1 MLGFVEGLKLATVN
15 TSELRKN
22 KREMASICFRPPP
35 LPPSKKSNQNNRQ
48 RAKQDHGL
56 LSSTYLS
63 FRDDDEILSVEAIEL
78 TGLSKCKGEKKCQKL
93 SHSYSLSRRKSAGS
107 TMVRSHSD
115 SNINIDKKGV
125 SPGDVALNRYMKVL
139 SGSWKNLLNLGGMS
153 RPPKPAATAK
163 KVLPPAVPHEFRHSG
178 SSFGSA
184 GYASSEEAAYLG
196 PAADAQGGP
205 RDDHSDYG
213 STVSGSTGKSPGPI
227 FPAPTFTFPGQPG
240 PGTVLTHKA
249 AVYYHHQLSL
259 QEDQGIDM
267 TQSPGRDSPG
277 SSSGSAG
284 SGSRHSTA
292 SLDSGRASYHP
303 LSTAGRSTI
312 CSSNS
317 PRCSLSSCSIGSD
330 QGRIERMIHQG
341 VPDQEIIHSWL
352 VDLQFEEYFPLFIS
366 AGYDLPTIG
375 RMTPEDLTAIGIKKP
390 NHRKRLK
397 AEIAQLNL
405 PDNLPEF
412 IPGSLE
418 EWLNLLRLDEYLPAF
433 LEQNYQTV
441 DDVTQ
446 LTWEDLEEFGIVKL
460 GHQKKIMLA
469 IKRIKDIKAG
479 KRIHTDA
486 NRIYATQD
494 VLVHAPVDLPAPPT
508 GGPPVHTTFRSFHQP
523 WEIDQTMRQ
532 MAGAQQ
538 YAPTHHAY
546 YCTDIVPIKIRTGRG
561 KSLESLED
569 PAERTHHT
577 FGADHAHVH
586 APTFYYQ
593 QPVGWRIRSY
603 DDGDI
608 TPTNETGAGYEGG
621 GTLPRPRGVIRPRP
635 IAKIAAKAREVAR
648 DAFTLEKPEYYGSPV
663 TGRKAPPHPP
673 KRRDSEGGEST
684 TTTVEIHHVQAC
696 ARKEKNAVNFPASSP
711 LPLPAYPSSDSLSIS
726 LDGQGDLP
734 LPPPPAP
741 GTPPGAAQSKLNSS
755 QSWGAEEQELIQTLA
770 LQHRNGSD
778 ASFKSSSSTESDS
791 LPFANEN
798 AGTIRTRAGA
808 KQVEFS
814 SPKPRSSTSSS
825 SSIAGLPPH
834 PSPTPGRQQQQQQQQ
849 AGRNQRT
856 EPVDVLNDIGNML
869 ANLTDELDAMLEE
882 EKRQQ

>member
-1 MLGFVEGLKLATVN
+1 MT
-15 TSELRKN
+15 
-22 KREMASICFRPPP
+22 
-35 LPPSKKSNQNNRQ
+35 
-48 RAKQDHGL
+48 
-56 LSSTYLS
+56 
-63 FRDDDEILSVEAIEL
+63 
-78 TGLSKCKGEKKCQKL
+78 
-93 SHSYSLSRRKSAGS
+93 
-107 TMVRSHSD
+107 RSHSD
-115 SNINIDKKGV
+115 GNLNKKGT
-125 SPGDVALNRYMKVL
+125 STLSLNRYMKVL
-139 SGSWKNLLNLGGMS
+139 SGSWRNLLNLGGMS

-163 KVLPPAVPHEFRHSG
+163 KVAPPAVPHEFRHSG

-184 GYASSEEAAYLG
+184 GYASSE
-196 PAADAQGGP
+196 DAGFLAPTDPPGVP

-227 FPAPTFTFPGQPG
+227 FPAPSFTFPGQPP

-312 CSSNS
+312 GSSNS

-330 QGRIERMIHQG
+330 GGRIERMIHQG
-341 VPDQEIIHSWL
+341 VPDQDIIHSWL

-441 DDVTQ
+441 DDVGQ

-479 KRIHTDA
+479 KRINTDG
-486 NRIYATQD
+486 NRIYSTQD
-494 VLVHAPVDLPAPPT
+494 VLVHAPMDLPSPGVPA
-508 GGPPVHTTFRSFHQP
+508 VHSTFRSFHQP
-523 WEIDQTMRQ
+523 WEIDQTRQ
-532 MAGAQQ
+532 LAAGTTHYVQQ
-538 YAPTHHAY
+538 TM
-546 YCTDIVPIKIRTGRG
+546 YCTDIIPIKIRTGRG

-569 PAERTHHT
+569 PSERTHHT
-577 FGADHAHVH
+577 FSAENTQ
-586 APTFYYQ
+586 TFYYQ
-593 QPVGWRIRSY
+593 QPIGWRTRSY
-603 DDGDI
+603 EDGDI
-608 TPTNETGAGYEGG
+608 TPTNETSLLYEGG

-635 IAKIAAKAREVAR
+635 IAKIAAKARETFP
-648 DAFTLEKPEYYGSPV
+648 DFEKPQFNPEKYVNPQYKTLPRELIDSNKYHMQYNSPLM
-663 TGRKAPPHPP
+663 GKKIPPNPP
-673 KRRDSEGGEST
+673 KRQDSDSNEQ
-684 TTTVEIHHVQAC
+684 TTTVEIHHVQT
-696 ARKEKNAVNFPASSP
+696 SSP

-726 LDGQGDLP
+726 LDSQGDLP

-741 GTPPGAAQSKLNSS
+741 GTPPGKLNSS
-755 QSWGAEEQELIQTLA
+755 QSWGAEEQELIKTLA

-798 AGTIRTRAGA
+798 AGTIRTRAAAGA
-808 KQVEFS
+808 GRQAEFS
-814 SPKPRSSTSSS
+814 SPKPPR
-825 SSIAGLPPH
+825 AGLPPH
-834 PSPTPGRQQQQQQQQ
+834 PSPTPATRQQPS
-849 AGRNQRT
+849 ARNQRT
-856 EPVDVLNDIGNML
+856 EPADVLNDIGNML

>member
-1 MLGFVEGLKLATVN
+1 MVTLPDWRVLRPLNSESFVQLVLLGVAGSARVF
-15 TSELRKN
+15 SESSR
-22 KREMASICFRPPP
+22 CF
-35 LPPSKKSNQNNRQ
+35 
-48 RAKQDHGL
+48 
-56 LSSTYLS
+56 LS
-63 FRDDDEILSVEAIEL
+63 FEDSVLCARWCFWL
-78 TGLSKCKGEKKCQKL
+78 NTVSVRPRFRF
-93 SHSYSLSRRKSAGS
+93 RRAEEMPSAFKNTTLKSQQ
-107 TMVRSHSD
+107 V
-115 SNINIDKKGV
+115 
-125 SPGDVALNRYMKVL
+125 
-139 SGSWKNLLNLGGMS
+139 GGMS

-163 KVLPPAVPHEFRHSG
+163 KVAPPAVPHEFRHSG

-184 GYASSEEAAYLG
+184 GYASSE
-196 PAADAQGGP
+196 DAGFLAPNDPPGVP

-213 STVSGSTGKSPGPI
+213 STVSSSTGKSPGPI
-227 FPAPTFTFPGQPG
+227 FPAPSFTFPGQPP
-240 PGTVLTHKA
+240 PGGVLTHKA

-312 CSSNS
+312 GSSNS
-317 PRCSLSSCSIGSD
+317 PRCSLSSCSIGSE

-341 VPDQEIIHSWL
+341 VPDQEIIHAWL
-352 VDLQFEEYFPLFIS
+352 VDLQYDEYFPLFVS

-418 EWLNLLRLDEYLPAF
+418 EWLQLLRLEEYLPAF
-433 LEQNYQTV
+433 LDQGYQTV

-469 IKRIKDIKAG
+469 IKRVKDIKAG
-479 KRIHTDA
+479 KRINTDT

-494 VLVHAPVDLPAPPT
+494 VMVHAPL
-508 GGPPVHTTFRSFHQP
+508 GPPSPGVPAVHSTFRSFHQP
-523 WEIDQTMRQ
+523 WEIDQSRQ
-532 MAGAQQ
+532 LAAG
-538 YAPTHHAY
+538 THY
-546 YCTDIVPIKIRTGRG
+546 VQPIYCTDIVPIKIRTGRG

-569 PAERTHHT
+569 PNERTHHT
-577 FGADHAHVH
+577 FSAENTQ
-586 APTFYYQ
+586 TFYYQ
-593 QPVGWRIRSY
+593 QPIGWRTRSY

-608 TPTNETGAGYEGG
+608 TPTNETGLLYEGG

-635 IAKIAAKAREVAR
+635 IAKIAAKARESFP
-648 DAFTLEKPEYYGSPV
+648 DFEKPQFNPEKYSNPQYKTLPRELIDTGKYHIQYSPMM
-663 TGRKAPPHPP
+663 GKKIPPNPP
-673 KRRDSEGGEST
+673 KRQDSEANET
-684 TTTVEIHHVQAC
+684 TTTVEIHHVQT
-696 ARKEKNAVNFPASSP
+696 SSP

-726 LDGQGDLP
+726 LDNQGDLP

-741 GTPPGAAQSKLNSS
+741 GTPPGNVQSKMNSS
-755 QSWGAEEQELIQTLA
+755 QSWGAEEQELIKTLA

-798 AGTIRTRAGA
+798 AGTIRTRAGGNSRPA
-808 KQVEFS
+808 DY
-814 SPKPRSSTSSS
+814 SPAKPR
-825 SSIAGLPPH
+825 AGLPPH
-834 PSPTPGRQQQQQQQQ
+834 PSPTPNRQPS
-849 AGRNQRT
+849 ARNQRS
-856 EPVDVLNDIGNML
+856 EPADVLNDIGNML

>member
-1 MLGFVEGLKLATVN
+1 MIEMSICTLNPGIRDF
-15 TSELRKN
+15 RKPHHG
-22 KREMASICFRPPP
+22 MTTICFRPPP
-35 LPPSKKSNQNNRQ
+35 LPPTKKSSHPPSNTNNRQ
-48 RAKQDHGL
+48 MRIKQNHGL

-63 FRDDDEILSVEAIEL
+63 FRDSSDDDSLNVREIEKFKTDNLP
-78 TGLSKCKGEKKCQKL
+78 EKKCRKL
-93 SHSYSLSRRKSAGS
+93 THTNSLIRRKEEKPVVM
-107 TMVRSHSD
+107 TRSQSD
-115 SNINIDKKGV
+115 GNLDKKGL
-125 SPGDVALNRYMKVL
+125 SSSTICINRYMKVL
-139 SGSWKNLLNLGGMS
+139 SGSWKNLLNCKFYSRHLGGMS

-163 KVLPPAVPHEFRHSG
+163 KVAPPAVPHEFRHSG

-184 GYASSEEAAYLG
+184 GYASSEDTGLLASS
-196 PAADAQGGP
+196 DAPGIP

-227 FPAPTFTFPGQPG
+227 FPAPSFTFPTQLPG
-240 PGTVLTHKA
+240 AGTVLTHKA

-312 CSSNS
+312 GSSNS

-341 VPDQEIIHSWL
+341 IPDQEIIHSWL

-366 AGYDLPTIG
+366 SGYDLPTIG

-418 EWLNLLRLDEYLPAF
+418 EWLNLLRLDEYLPAL

-469 IKRIKDIKAG
+469 IKRIKDIKSG

-486 NRIYATQD
+486 NRIYATQ
-494 VLVHAPVDLPAPPT
+494 
-508 GGPPVHTTFRSFHQP
+508 
-523 WEIDQTMRQ
+523 
-532 MAGAQQ
+532 
-538 YAPTHHAY
+538 
-546 YCTDIVPIKIRTGRG
+546 IRTGRG

-569 PAERTHHT
+569 PSERTHHT
-577 FGADHAHVH
+577 FTADNHQTV
-586 APTFYYQ
+586 YYQ
-593 QPVGWRIRSY
+593 PIGWRTRSY

-608 TPTNETGAGYEGG
+608 TPTNESALLYEGG
-621 GTLPRPRGVIRPRP
+621 GTLPRPRGIIRPRP
-635 IAKIAAKAREVAR
+635 IAKIAAKARET
-648 DAFTLEKPEYYGSPV
+648 FPEFEKPQFNSQYKPLSRDVIDGSAYHMQYSSSPLM
-663 TGRKAPPHPP
+663 GKKIPPNPP
-673 KRRDSEGGEST
+673 KRQDSECNEQ
-684 TTTVEIHHVQAC
+684 TTTVEIHHVQT
-696 ARKEKNAVNFPASSP
+696 SSP

-726 LDGQGDLP
+726 LDSQGDLP

-741 GTPPGAAQSKLNSS
+741 GTPPGMSHTQCKLNSS
-755 QSWGAEEQELIQTLA
+755 QSWSVEEQELIKTLA

-808 KQVEFS
+808 GGRQAEFS
-814 SPKPRSSTSSS
+814 SPKPTRS
-825 SSIAGLPPH
+825 GLPPH
-834 PSPTPGRQQQQQQQQ
+834 PSPTPNRQQPNV
-849 AGRNQRT
+849 RTQRA
-856 EPVDVLNDIGNML
+856 EPADVLNDIGNML

>member
-1 MLGFVEGLKLATVN
+1 MVSLF
-15 TSELRKN
+15 
-22 KREMASICFRPPP
+22 
-35 LPPSKKSNQNNRQ
+35 SK
-48 RAKQDHGL
+48 AK
-56 LSSTYLS
+56 
-63 FRDDDEILSVEAIEL
+63 
-78 TGLSKCKGEKKCQKL
+78 
-93 SHSYSLSRRKSAGS
+93 
-107 TMVRSHSD
+107 
-115 SNINIDKKGV
+115 
-125 SPGDVALNRYMKVL
+125 KV
-139 SGSWKNLLNLGGMS
+139 GGMS

-163 KVLPPAVPHEFRHSG
+163 KVAPPAVPHEFRHSG

-184 GYASSEEAAYLG
+184 GYASSE
-196 PAADAQGGP
+196 DAGFLAPSETPGVP

-227 FPAPTFTFPGQPG
+227 FPAPQFTFPGQPP

-249 AVYYHHQLSL
+249 AVYYHHQYSL

-312 CSSNS
+312 GSSNS

-330 QGRIERMIHQG
+330 QGRIERMIGQG
-341 VPDQEIIHSWL
+341 VPDHDIIHAWL
-352 VDLQFEEYFPLFIS
+352 VDLQFEDYFSLFIL

-375 RMTPEDLTAIGIKKP
+375 RMTPEDLTAIGIKNP
-390 NHRKRLK
+390 IHRKRLK
-397 AEIAQLNL
+397 AEIAKLSL

-418 EWLNLLRLDEYLPAF
+418 EWLHLLRLDEYMPAF
-433 LEQNYQTV
+433 IQQGYQTV
-441 DDVTQ
+441 EHVTE
-446 LTWEDLEEFGIVKL
+446 LAWEDLEEFGIVKL

-479 KRIHTDA
+479 KRIGND
-486 NRIYATQD
+486 RICTTQD
-494 VLVHAPVDLPAPPT
+494 VLVHAPLGPPSPT
-508 GGPPVHTTFRSFHQP
+508 GLAPTVHSTFHSFHQP
-523 WEIDQTMRQ
+523 WELDQTRQ
-532 MAGAQQ
+532 LTASATGTPQHYMPL
-538 YAPTHHAY
+538 YR
-546 YCTDIVPIKIRTGRG
+546 TDIVPIKIRTGRG

-569 PAERTHHT
+569 PNERTHHT
-577 FGADHAHVH
+577 FTSENTQ
-586 APTFYYQ
+586 TFYYQ
-593 QPVGWRIRSY
+593 QPIGWRPWSY

-608 TPTNETGAGYEGG
+608 TPTNESVILYEGG
-621 GTLPRPRGVIRPRP
+621 GTLPRPRGVIKPRP
-635 IAKIAAKAREVAR
+635 VAKIAAKARETFP
-648 DAFTLEKPEYYGSPV
+648 DFEKPQFTTEKYANPQYKTLPREIMDPGKYHMQYSPMM
-663 TGRKAPPHPP
+663 GKKIPPHPP
-673 KRRDSEGGEST
+673 KRQDSECSHPE
-684 TTTVEIHHVQAC
+684 TTTVEIHHVQT
-696 ARKEKNAVNFPASSP
+696 SSP

-726 LDGQGDLP
+726 LDNQGDLP

-741 GTPPGAAQSKLNSS
+741 GTPPGSAHSKLNSS
-755 QSWGAEEQELIQTLA
+755 QSWSAEEQELIKSLA

-798 AGTIRTRAGA
+798 AGTIRTRASGRP
-808 KQVEFS
+808 VEY
-814 SPKPRSSTSSS
+814 SPAKPRTS
-825 SSIAGLPPH
+825 LPPH
-834 PSPTPGRQQQQQQQQ
+834 PSPTPNRQQVI
-849 AGRNQRT
+849 ARNNPRS
-856 EPVDVLNDIGNML
+856 EPADVLNDIGNML

>member
-1 MLGFVEGLKLATVN
+1 MFTCDDDDKVILNLG
-15 TSELRKN
+15 R
-22 KREMASICFRPPP
+22 R
-35 LPPSKKSNQNNRQ
+35 
-48 RAKQDHGL
+48 
-56 LSSTYLS
+56 S
-63 FRDDDEILSVEAIEL
+63 FR
-78 TGLSKCKGEKKCQKL
+78 
-93 SHSYSLSRRKSAGS
+93 
-107 TMVRSHSD
+107 
-115 SNINIDKKGV
+115 
-125 SPGDVALNRYMKVL
+125 KV
-139 SGSWKNLLNLGGMS
+139 GGMS

-163 KVLPPAVPHEFRHSG
+163 KVAPPAVPHEFRHSG

-184 GYASSEEAAYLG
+184 GYGSSEDGSGGYLAPNEQSG
-196 PAADAQGGP
+196 VP

-227 FPAPTFTFPGQPG
+227 FPNPTFTYPCQPPPGA
-240 PGTVLTHKA
+240 VLTHKV

-303 LSTAGRSTI
+303 MSTAGRSTI
-312 CSSNS
+312 GSSNS

-330 QGRIERMIHQG
+330 QCRIERMIHQG
-341 VPDQEIIHSWL
+341 VPDQDIIHSWL
-352 VDLQFEEYFPLFIS
+352 VDLQFEEYFPLFVT

-390 NHRKRLK
+390 NHRKKLK

-418 EWLNLLRLDEYLPAF
+418 EWLNLLRLDEYYNAF
-433 LEQNYQTV
+433 IDQGYKTIDN
-441 DDVTQ
+441 VTQ

-479 KRIHTDA
+479 KRINADS
-486 NRIYATQD
+486 NRIYSTQ
-494 VLVHAPVDLPAPPT
+494 
-508 GGPPVHTTFRSFHQP
+508 
-523 WEIDQTMRQ
+523 
-532 MAGAQQ
+532 
-538 YAPTHHAY
+538 
-546 YCTDIVPIKIRTGRG
+546 IRTGRG

-569 PAERTHHT
+569 PTERTHHT
-577 FGADHAHVH
+577 FSADNTQ
-586 APTFYYQ
+586 TFYYQ
-593 QPVGWRIRSY
+593 QPAGWRVRSY

-608 TPTNETGAGYEGG
+608 TPTNETALLYEGG
-621 GTLPRPRGVIRPRP
+621 GTLPRPRGIIRPRP
-635 IAKIAAKAREVAR
+635 IAKIPAKARETFP
-648 DAFTLEKPEYYGSPV
+648 DFEKPQFQPEKYGNPQYKTLPGAYVQYGSPMM
-663 TGRKAPPHPP
+663 GKKIPPNPP
-673 KRRDSEGGEST
+673 KRRDSECAEE
-684 TTTVEIHHVQAC
+684 TTTVEVHHVQT
-696 ARKEKNAVNFPASSP
+696 SSP

-726 LDGQGDLP
+726 LDSGGDLP

-741 GTPPGAAQSKLNSS
+741 GTPPGKMNSS
-755 QSWGAEEQELIQTLA
+755 QSWGAEEQELIKTLA

-798 AGTIRTRAGA
+798 AGTIRTRAGTA
-808 KQVEFS
+808 GRQAEFS
-814 SPKPRSSTSSS
+814 SPKSRP
-825 SSIAGLPPH
+825 GLPPH
-834 PSPTPGRQQQQQQQQ
+834 PSPSPNPSRASSAAT
-849 AGRNQRT
+849 RNRS
-856 EPVDVLNDIGNML
+856 ESVDVLNDIGNML

>member
-1 MLGFVEGLKLATVN
+1 MIEMSICTLNPGLRDF
-15 TSELRKN
+15 RKPHHG
-22 KREMASICFRPPP
+22 MTTICFRPPP
-35 LPPSKKSNQNNRQ
+35 LPPTKKSSHPPSNTNNRQ
-48 RAKQDHGL
+48 MRIKQNHGL

-63 FRDDDEILSVEAIEL
+63 FRDSSDDDSLNVREIEKFKTDNLP
-78 TGLSKCKGEKKCQKL
+78 EKKCRKL
-93 SHSYSLSRRKSAGS
+93 THTNSLIRRKEEKPVVM
-107 TMVRSHSD
+107 TRSQSD
-115 SNINIDKKGV
+115 GNLDKKGL
-125 SPGDVALNRYMKVL
+125 SSSTICINRYMKVL

-163 KVLPPAVPHEFRHSG
+163 KVAPPAVPHEFRHSG

-184 GYASSEEAAYLG
+184 GYASSEDTGLLASS
-196 PAADAQGGP
+196 DAPGIP

-227 FPAPTFTFPGQPG
+227 FPAPSFTFPTQLPG
-240 PGTVLTHKA
+240 AGTVLTHKA

-312 CSSNS
+312 GSSNS

-341 VPDQEIIHSWL
+341 IPDQEIIHSWL

-418 EWLNLLRLDEYLPAF
+418 EWLNLLRLDEYLPAL

-469 IKRIKDIKAG
+469 IKRIKDIKSG

-494 VLVHAPVDLPAPPT
+494 VLVHAPGELPSP
-508 GGPPVHTTFRSFHQP
+508 GVPPVHSTFRSFHQP
-523 WEIDQTMRQ
+523 WEIDQTRQ
-532 MAGAQQ
+532 LQAAGQPHYVQ
-538 YAPTHHAY
+538 PSLF
-546 YCTDIVPIKIRTGRG
+546 CTDIVPIKIRTGRG

-569 PAERTHHT
+569 PSERTHHT
-577 FGADHAHVH
+577 FTADNHQTV
-586 APTFYYQ
+586 YYQ
-593 QPVGWRIRSY
+593 PIGWRTRSY

-608 TPTNETGAGYEGG
+608 TPTNESALLYEGG
-621 GTLPRPRGVIRPRP
+621 GTLPRPRGIIRPRP
-635 IAKIAAKAREVAR
+635 IAKIAAKARET
-648 DAFTLEKPEYYGSPV
+648 FPEFEKPQFNSQYKPLSRDVIDGSAYHMQYSSSPLM
-663 TGRKAPPHPP
+663 GKKIPPNPP
-673 KRRDSEGGEST
+673 KRQDSECNEQ
-684 TTTVEIHHVQAC
+684 TTTVEIHHVQT
-696 ARKEKNAVNFPASSP
+696 SSP

-726 LDGQGDLP
+726 LDSQGDLP

-741 GTPPGAAQSKLNSS
+741 GTPPGMSHTQCKLNSS
-755 QSWGAEEQELIQTLA
+755 QSWSVEEQELIKTLA

-808 KQVEFS
+808 GGRQAEFS
-814 SPKPRSSTSSS
+814 SPKPTRS
-825 SSIAGLPPH
+825 GLPPH
-834 PSPTPGRQQQQQQQQ
+834 PSPTPNRQQPNV
-849 AGRNQRT
+849 RTQRA
-856 EPVDVLNDIGNML
+856 EPADVLNDIGNML

>member
-1 MLGFVEGLKLATVN
+1 MVAMAMTLVFFVA
-15 TSELRKN
+15 
-22 KREMASICFRPPP
+22 
-35 LPPSKKSNQNNRQ
+35 
-48 RAKQDHGL
+48 
-56 LSSTYLS
+56 
-63 FRDDDEILSVEAIEL
+63 
-78 TGLSKCKGEKKCQKL
+78 
-93 SHSYSLSRRKSAGS
+93 
-107 TMVRSHSD
+107 
-115 SNINIDKKGV
+115 
-125 SPGDVALNRYMKVL
+125 
-139 SGSWKNLLNLGGMS
+139 
-153 RPPKPAATAK
+153 
-163 KVLPPAVPHEFRHSG
+163 
-178 SSFGSA
+178 
-184 GYASSEEAAYLG
+184 
-196 PAADAQGGP
+196 
-205 RDDHSDYG
+205 DDHSDYG

-227 FPAPTFTFPGQPG
+227 FPAPSFTFPGQPP

-312 CSSNS
+312 GSSNS

-352 VDLQFEEYFPLFIS
+352 VDLQFEEYFPLFIA

-433 LEQNYQTV
+433 LDQNYQTV

-469 IKRIKDIKAG
+469 IKRVKDIKAG
-479 KRIHTDA
+479 KRINSDS
-486 NRIYATQD
+486 NRIYATQ
-494 VLVHAPVDLPAPPT
+494 
-508 GGPPVHTTFRSFHQP
+508 
-523 WEIDQTMRQ
+523 
-532 MAGAQQ
+532 
-538 YAPTHHAY
+538 
-546 YCTDIVPIKIRTGRG
+546 IRTGRG

-569 PAERTHHT
+569 PNERTHHT
-577 FGADHAHVH
+577 FTADN
-586 APTFYYQ
+586 TQSFYYQ

-608 TPTNETGAGYEGG
+608 TPTNETALLYEGG

-635 IAKIAAKAREVAR
+635 VAKIAAKARETFP
-648 DAFTLEKPEYYGSPV
+648 DFEKPQFNPEKYGNPQYKTLPREIIDSNKYHMQYSSPLM
-663 TGRKAPPHPP
+663 GKKIPPNPP
-673 KRRDSEGGEST
+673 KRSDSEGPTEQ
-684 TTTVEIHHVQAC
+684 TTTVEIHHHHPPHLHHHHHVHHHH
-696 ARKEKNAVNFPASSP
+696 AVSASSA

-726 LDGQGDLP
+726 LDGGGDLP

-741 GTPPGAAQSKLNSS
+741 GTPPGAAHSSHPSKLNQS
-755 QSWGAEEQELIQTLA
+755 QSWGAEEQELIKTLA

-778 ASFKSSSSTESDS
+778 ASFKVPEDIC
-791 LPFANEN
+791 L
-798 AGTIRTRAGA
+798 
-808 KQVEFS
+808 
-814 SPKPRSSTSSS
+814 
-825 SSIAGLPPH
+825 
-834 PSPTPGRQQQQQQQQ
+834 
-849 AGRNQRT
+849 
-856 EPVDVLNDIGNML
+856 VDLS
-869 ANLTDELDAMLEE
+869 
-882 EKRQQ
+882 

>member
-1 MLGFVEGLKLATVN
+1 MAT
-15 TSELRKN
+15 
-22 KREMASICFRPPP
+22 ICFRPPP
-35 LPPSKKSNQNNRQ
+35 IPPNKKPTAFAAKRAINNN
-48 RAKQDHGL
+48 HPS

-63 FRDDDEILSVEAIEL
+63 FRDAFDDDIVHVENNPARRRCRRVSHTNSLNRGRDVKVPLS
-78 TGLSKCKGEKKCQKL
+78 
-93 SHSYSLSRRKSAGS
+93 
-107 TMVRSHSD
+107 RSHSD
-115 SNINIDKKGV
+115 GNIDKQGIDEDGG
-125 SPGDVALNRYMKVL
+125 SHPLSISRYMRVL

-163 KVLPPAVPHEFRHSG
+163 KVAPPAVPHEFRHSG

-184 GYASSEEAAYLG
+184 GYGSSE
-196 PAADAQGGP
+196 DGGGFLVPGDPPGVP

-227 FPAPTFTFPGQPG
+227 FPAPAFTFPGQPP
-240 PGTVLTHKA
+240 PGAVLTHKA

-312 CSSNS
+312 SSSNS

-341 VPDQEIIHSWL
+341 LPDQEIIHSWL
-352 VDLQFEEYFPLFIS
+352 VDLQFEEYFPLFVS

-390 NHRKRLK
+390 NHRKKLK

-412 IPGSLE
+412 VPGSLE
-418 EWLNLLRLDEYLPAF
+418 EWLSLLRLDEYMAAF
-433 LEQNYQTV
+433 VDQGYQTI
-441 DDVTQ
+441 DDVAQ

-479 KRIHTDA
+479 KRIGGAADSG
-486 NRIYATQD
+486 RMYATQ
-494 VLVHAPVDLPAPPT
+494 
-508 GGPPVHTTFRSFHQP
+508 
-523 WEIDQTMRQ
+523 
-532 MAGAQQ
+532 
-538 YAPTHHAY
+538 
-546 YCTDIVPIKIRTGRG
+546 IRTGRG

-569 PAERTHHT
+569 PTERTHHT
-577 FGADHAHVH
+577 FSQDNTH
-586 APTFYYQ
+586 TFYYQ
-593 QPVGWRIRSY
+593 QSIGWRPRSY

-608 TPTNETGAGYEGG
+608 TPTNESGLLYEGG

-635 IAKIAAKAREVAR
+635 IAKITAKARESFP
-648 DAFTLEKPEYYGSPV
+648 DFEKPQFNPEKYASPQYKTLPRELIDTGKYRVHYGSPLM
-663 TGRKAPPHPP
+663 GKKIPPNPP
-673 KRRDSEGGEST
+673 KRCDSDGAEH
-684 TTTVEIHHVQAC
+684 TTTVEIHHVQT
-696 ARKEKNAVNFPASSP
+696 SSP

-741 GTPPGAAQSKLNSS
+741 GTPPGVSAQCKLNTS
-755 QSWGAEEQELIQTLA
+755 QSWGAEEQELIKTLA

-798 AGTIRTRAGA
+798 AGTIRTRAGGRQA
-808 KQVEFS
+808 GEFS
-814 SPKPRSSTSSS
+814 SPKPRP
-825 SSIAGLPPH
+825 AGLPPH
-834 PSPTPGRQQQQQQQQ
+834 PSPGPAAT
-849 AGRNQRT
+849 RNARA
-856 EPVDVLNDIGNML
+856 EPADVLNDIGNML

>member
-1 MLGFVEGLKLATVN
+1 MTEN
-15 TSELRKN
+15 
-22 KREMASICFRPPP
+22 
-35 LPPSKKSNQNNRQ
+35 PSCRY
-48 RAKQDHGL
+48 AECPCL
-56 LSSTYLS
+56 
-63 FRDDDEILSVEAIEL
+63 
-78 TGLSKCKGEKKCQKL
+78 
-93 SHSYSLSRRKSAGS
+93 SLS
-107 TMVRSHSD
+107 
-115 SNINIDKKGV
+115 GV
-125 SPGDVALNRYMKVL
+125 AV
-139 SGSWKNLLNLGGMS
+139 GGMS
-153 RPPKPAATAK
+153 RPPKPTATAK
-163 KVLPPAVPHEFRHSG
+163 KVAPPAVPHEFRHSG

-184 GYASSEEAAYLG
+184 GYASSEEPTYLAPSEATG
-196 PAADAQGGP
+196 VP

-227 FPAPTFTFPGQPG
+227 FPAPSFTFPVPH
-240 PGTVLTHKA
+240 GTVLTHKS

-277 SSSGSAG
+277 SSSGSQG

-303 LSTAGRSTI
+303 MSTTGRSTI
-312 CSSNS
+312 SSSNS
-317 PRCSLSSCSIGSD
+317 PRCSLSSCSIGSE

-352 VDLQFEEYFPLFIS
+352 VDLQFEEYFSLFVS
-366 AGYDLPTIG
+366 SGYDLPTIG
-375 RMTPEDLTAIGIKKP
+375 RMTPEDLTAIGITKP

-418 EWLNLLRLDEYLPAF
+418 EWLSILRLEEYLPAF
-433 LEQNYQTV
+433 IEQSYQTV

-479 KRIHTDA
+479 KRFNTDS
-486 NRIYATQD
+486 RIYATQD
-494 VLVHAPVDLPAPPT
+494 VMVHAAPTSASAGPPSPGVVAAPPQ
-508 GGPPVHTTFRSFHQP
+508 VHSTFRSFHQP
-523 WEIDQTMRQ
+523 WEIDQTQRLQ
-532 MAGAQQ
+532 HHHHQQ
-538 YAPTHHAY
+538 HLQFQQHYVQPV

-569 PAERTHHT
+569 PNERTHHT
-577 FGADHAHVH
+577 FSADNTQ
-586 APTFYYQ
+586 TFYYQ
-593 QPVGWRIRSY
+593 QQGIGWRPRSY

-608 TPTNETGAGYEGG
+608 TPTNESGLLYEGG

-635 IAKIAAKAREVAR
+635 IAKIAAKARETFP
-648 DAFTLEKPEYYGSPV
+648 DFEKPQFNTETYAGAQYKTLPRDMINTMHMQYGSPLM
-663 TGRKAPPHPP
+663 GKKIPPNPP
-673 KRRDSEGGEST
+673 KRQDSAEGGGEQN
-684 TTTVEIHHVQAC
+684 TTTVEIHHHHHHHVQT
-696 ARKEKNAVNFPASSP
+696 SSP

-741 GTPPGAAQSKLNSS
+741 GTPPGRQSSDCKLNSS
-755 QSWGAEEQELIQTLA
+755 QSWGAEEQELIKTLA

-798 AGTIRTRAGA
+798 AGTIRTRAGGRQTDYGTA
-808 KQVEFS
+808 PASVKT
-814 SPKPRSSTSSS
+814 RA
-825 SSIAGLPPH
+825 AGLPPH
-834 PSPTPGRQQQQQQQQ
+834 PSPTPNRQPQGGVPPQG

-856 EPVDVLNDIGNML
+856 EPADVLNDIGNML

>member
-1 MLGFVEGLKLATVN
+1 MIQVGFSFLN
-15 TSELRKN
+15 SSELRKS
-22 KREMASICFRPPP
+22 KREMSTTCFRPPP
-35 LPPSKKSNQNNRQ
+35 LPPSKKSAQMTNGNRQ
-48 RAKQDHGL
+48 RAKQNHSL

-63 FRDDDEILSVEAIEL
+63 FRDPADDEILSVEEIEL
-78 TGLSKCKGEKKCQKL
+78 TSFRC
-93 SHSYSLSRRKSAGS
+93 KSATSGES
-107 TMVRSHSD
+107 GKRSGKLTHTSSLNRKRGGRALLTRSHSD
-115 SNINIDKKGV
+115 GNLDKAGTSGV
-125 SPGDVALNRYMKVL
+125 CINRYMKVL

-163 KVLPPAVPHEFRHSG
+163 KVAPPAVPHEFRHSG

-184 GYASSEEAAYLG
+184 GYASSE
-196 PAADAQGGP
+196 DAGFLAPSDPPGVP

-227 FPAPTFTFPGQPG
+227 FPAPTFTFPGQPP

-312 CSSNS
+312 GSSNS

-375 RMTPEDLTAIGIKKP
+375 RMTPEDLTAVGIKKP

-433 LEQNYQTV
+433 LDQNYQTV
-441 DDVTQ
+441 DDVAQ

-479 KRIHTDA
+479 KRIHTDS

-494 VLVHAPVDLPAPPT
+494 VLVHAPMDPPPSPGLQPA
-508 GGPPVHTTFRSFHQP
+508 VHSTFHSFHQP
-523 WEIDQTMRQ
+523 WEIDQTRQ
-532 MAGAQQ
+532 LQLQSGTAAARH
-538 YAPTHHAY
+538 YLPPTY
-546 YCTDIVPIKIRTGRG
+546 YFTDIVPIKIRTGRG

-569 PAERTHHT
+569 PNERTHHT
-577 FGADHAHVH
+577 FTTDNSQ
-586 APTFYYQ
+586 PFYYQ
-593 QPVGWRIRSY
+593 QPIGWRPRSY

-608 TPTNETGAGYEGG
+608 TPTNETGLLYEGG
-621 GTLPRPRGVIRPRP
+621 GTLPRPRGIIRPRP
-635 IAKIAAKAREVAR
+635 IAKIAAKARET
-648 DAFTLEKPEYYGSPV
+648 FPEFEKPQFNPEKYVNPQYKTLPRELMENQKYHMQYGSPLM
-663 TGRKAPPHPP
+663 GKKIPPNPP
-673 KRRDSEGGEST
+673 KRQDSECHEQ
-684 TTTVEIHHVQAC
+684 TTTVEIHHVQT
-696 ARKEKNAVNFPASSP
+696 SSP

-726 LDGQGDLP
+726 LDSQGDLP

-741 GTPPGAAQSKLNSS
+741 GTPPGASQCKLNSS
-755 QSWGAEEQELIQTLA
+755 QSWGAEEQELIKTLA

-798 AGTIRTRAGA
+798 AGTIRTRAGTRQA
-808 KQVEFS
+808 EFS
-814 SPKPRSSTSSS
+814 SPKPRASS
-825 SSIAGLPPH
+825 AGLPPH
-834 PSPTPGRQQQQQQQQ
+834 PSPTPTRQQSTVP
-849 AGRNQRT
+849 RNQRT

>member
-1 MLGFVEGLKLATVN
+1 
-15 TSELRKN
+15 
-22 KREMASICFRPPP
+22 MAAVCFRPPP
-35 LPPSKKSNQNNRQ
+35 LPPSRKKGSFRGRKNPLPPQN
-48 RAKQDHGL
+48 HGL

-63 FRDDDEILSVEAIEL
+63 FRDPADDALKTSVATPRRSRRLSSVSSGFDDLATMSRSRSDGNLDRGDRLSV
-78 TGLSKCKGEKKCQKL
+78 
-93 SHSYSLSRRKSAGS
+93 
-107 TMVRSHSD
+107 
-115 SNINIDKKGV
+115 
-125 SPGDVALNRYMKVL
+125 NRYMRVL

-153 RPPKPAATAK
+153 RPPKPTATAK
-163 KVLPPAVPHEFRHSG
+163 KVAPPAVPHEYRHSG

-184 GYASSEEAAYLG
+184 GYASSEEPTYLAPSEASG
-196 PAADAQGGP
+196 VP

-227 FPAPTFTFPGQPG
+227 FPAPTFTFPQQ

-303 LSTAGRSTI
+303 HSTTGRSTI

-317 PRCSLSSCSIGSD
+317 PRCSLSSCSIGSE
-330 QGRIERMIHQG
+330 QGRIERMINQG
-341 VPDQEIIHSWL
+341 VPEKDILHSWL
-352 VDLQFEEYFPLFIS
+352 VDLQYEEYFGLFVS

-375 RMTPEDLTAIGIKKP
+375 RMTPEDLTAIGITKP

-418 EWLNLLRLDEYLPAF
+418 EWLSILRLEEYLPAF
-433 LEQNYQTV
+433 IEQRYQTV

-446 LTWEDLEEFGIVKL
+446 LTWEDLEEFGVVKL

-469 IKRIKDIKAG
+469 IKRIKDVKAG
-479 KRIHTDA
+479 KRINTDA

-494 VLVHAPVDLPAPPT
+494 VMVHAPPL
-508 GGPPVHTTFRSFHQP
+508 GPPSPGVPAVHSTFRSFHQP
-523 WEIDQTMRQ
+523 WEIDQTRQ
-532 MAGAQQ
+532 LHQTSQAAAQANHYVQ
-538 YAPTHHAY
+538 PI
-546 YCTDIVPIKIRTGRG
+546 YCTDIVPIQIRTGRG

-569 PAERTHHT
+569 PNERTHHT
-577 FGADHAHVH
+577 FNAENTQ
-586 APTFYYQ
+586 TFYYQ
-593 QPVGWRIRSY
+593 QPMGGWRPRSY

-608 TPTNETGAGYEGG
+608 TPTNESGLMYEGG
-621 GTLPRPRGVIRPRP
+621 GTLPRPKGVIRPRP
-635 IAKIAAKAREVAR
+635 IAKIAAKARETFP
-648 DAFTLEKPEYYGSPV
+648 DFEKPQFNPESYGNAPYKTLPRDMIDTSKYHIQYGSPMM
-663 TGRKAPPHPP
+663 GKKIPPNPP
-673 KRRDSEGGEST
+673 KRQDSEQ
-684 TTTVEIHHVQAC
+684 TTTVEIHHVQT
-696 ARKEKNAVNFPASSP
+696 SSP

-741 GTPPGAAQSKLNSS
+741 GTPPGNRDHCKLNSS
-755 QSWGAEEQELIQTLA
+755 QSWGAEEQELIKTLA

-798 AGTIRTRAGA
+798 AGTIRTRAGGRQSDYTVCA
-808 KQVEFS
+808 GAAS
-814 SPKPRSSTSSS
+814 APKSRS
-825 SSIAGLPPH
+825 GLPPH
-834 PSPTPGRQQQQQQQQ
+834 PSPTPCAGARQQPGGPS
-849 AGRNQRT
+849 GRPAQRSS
-856 EPVDVLNDIGNML
+856 EPADVLNDIGNML

>member
-1 MLGFVEGLKLATVN
+1 KIIKTVQGSLPFLSLRPFHVLYFVA
-15 TSELRKN
+15 
-22 KREMASICFRPPP
+22 
-35 LPPSKKSNQNNRQ
+35 
-48 RAKQDHGL
+48 
-56 LSSTYLS
+56 
-63 FRDDDEILSVEAIEL
+63 
-78 TGLSKCKGEKKCQKL
+78 
-93 SHSYSLSRRKSAGS
+93 
-107 TMVRSHSD
+107 
-115 SNINIDKKGV
+115 
-125 SPGDVALNRYMKVL
+125 
-139 SGSWKNLLNLGGMS
+139 
-153 RPPKPAATAK
+153 
-163 KVLPPAVPHEFRHSG
+163 
-178 SSFGSA
+178 
-184 GYASSEEAAYLG
+184 
-196 PAADAQGGP
+196 
-205 RDDHSDYG
+205 DDHSDYG

-227 FPAPTFTFPGQPG
+227 FPAPTFTFPGQPP
-240 PGTVLTHKA
+240 PGAVLTHKA

-312 CSSNS
+312 GSSNS

-352 VDLQFEEYFPLFIS
+352 VDLQFEEYFPLFIG

-418 EWLNLLRLDEYLPAF
+418 EWLSLLRLDEYLPAF
-433 LEQNYQTV
+433 LDQNYQTV

-469 IKRIKDIKAG
+469 IKRVKDIKAG
-479 KRIHTDA
+479 KRINSDS

-494 VLVHAPVDLPAPPT
+494 VLVHHPAGAPPEMAASP
-508 GGPPVHTTFRSFHQP
+508 GPPGPPGAFRSFHQP
-523 WEIDQTMRQ
+523 WEMQDASVRQ
-532 MAGAQQ
+532 MSTSGPPGH
-538 YAPTHHAY
+538 YAPNTLF
-546 YCTDIVPIKIRTGRG
+546 CTDIVPIKIRTGRG

-569 PAERTHHT
+569 PNERTHHT
-577 FGADHAHVH
+577 FTADN
-586 APTFYYQ
+586 TQSFYYQ

-608 TPTNETGAGYEGG
+608 TPTNETALLYEGG

-635 IAKIAAKAREVAR
+635 VAKIAAKARETFP
-648 DAFTLEKPEYYGSPV
+648 DFEKPQFNPEKYGNPQYKTLPREIIDSNKYHMQYSSPLM
-663 TGRKAPPHPP
+663 GKKIPPNPP
-673 KRRDSEGGEST
+673 KRSDSDGGGGPTEQ
-684 TTTVEIHHVQAC
+684 TTTVEIHHHHPPHLHHHHHVHHHHA
-696 ARKEKNAVNFPASSP
+696 AAVSASSA

-726 LDGQGDLP
+726 LDGGGDLP

-741 GTPPGAAQSKLNSS
+741 GTPPGAAHCGGGPAHHHPSKLNQS
-755 QSWGAEEQELIQTLA
+755 QSWGAEEQELIKTLA

-778 ASFKSSSSTESDS
+778 ASFKVPEDIC
-791 LPFANEN
+791 L
-798 AGTIRTRAGA
+798 
-808 KQVEFS
+808 
-814 SPKPRSSTSSS
+814 
-825 SSIAGLPPH
+825 
-834 PSPTPGRQQQQQQQQ
+834 
-849 AGRNQRT
+849 
-856 EPVDVLNDIGNML
+856 VDLS
-869 ANLTDELDAMLEE
+869 
-882 EKRQQ
+882 

>member
-1 MLGFVEGLKLATVN
+1 MAT
-15 TSELRKN
+15 
-22 KREMASICFRPPP
+22 ICFRPPP
-35 LPPSKKSNQNNRQ
+35 LPPNKKSNATTSRGNNKKGQ
-48 RAKQDHGL
+48 QQQQQTFNNTSP

-63 FRDDDEILSVEAIEL
+63 FRDPSEDFVVSVDNIEL
-78 TGLSKCKGEKKCQKL
+78 KYFEKRAKRGRRVSHTNSLNRGRGCKTVL
-93 SHSYSLSRRKSAGS
+93 
-107 TMVRSHSD
+107 TRSHSEG
-115 SNINIDKKGV
+115 NLDKTGLEEEEEE
-125 SPGDVALNRYMKVL
+125 GDVVNQLSISRYMRVL

-163 KVLPPAVPHEFRHSG
+163 KVAPPAVPHEFRHSG

-184 GYASSEEAAYLG
+184 GYGSSEDGNGGFLAPTDSA
-196 PAADAQGGP
+196 GGP

-213 STVSGSTGKSPGPI
+213 STVSGSTGKSPGAI
-227 FPAPTFTFPGQPG
+227 FPAPAFTFPGQPP
-240 PGTVLTHKA
+240 PGAVLTHKA

-312 CSSNS
+312 GSSNS

-352 VDLQFEEYFPLFIS
+352 VDLQFEEYFPLFVS

-375 RMTPEDLTAIGIKKP
+375 RMTPEDLTAVGIKKP
-390 NHRKRLK
+390 NHRKKLK

-418 EWLNLLRLDEYLPAF
+418 EWLNILRLDEYLPAF
-433 LEQNYQTV
+433 IEQGYQTI

-469 IKRIKDIKAG
+469 IKRIKDVKAG
-479 KRIHTDA
+479 KRIGADSG
-486 NRIYATQD
+486 RIYATQ
-494 VLVHAPVDLPAPPT
+494 
-508 GGPPVHTTFRSFHQP
+508 
-523 WEIDQTMRQ
+523 
-532 MAGAQQ
+532 
-538 YAPTHHAY
+538 
-546 YCTDIVPIKIRTGRG
+546 IRTGRG

-569 PAERTHHT
+569 PNERTHHT
-577 FGADHAHVH
+577 FSAENTQ
-586 APTFYYQ
+586 TFYYN
-593 QPVGWRIRSY
+593 QPIGWRPRSY

-608 TPTNETGAGYEGG
+608 TPTNETSLLYEGG
-621 GTLPRPRGVIRPRP
+621 GTLPRPRGIIRPRP
-635 IAKIAAKAREVAR
+635 IAKITAKARETFP
-648 DAFTLEKPEYYGSPV
+648 DFEKPQFHPEKYGNPQYKTMPNSYIQYGSPMM
-663 TGRKAPPHPP
+663 GKKIPPNPP
-673 KRRDSEGGEST
+673 KRRDSECTEE
-684 TTTVEIHHVQAC
+684 TTTVEIHHVQT
-696 ARKEKNAVNFPASSP
+696 SSP

-726 LDGQGDLP
+726 LDSNGDLP

-741 GTPPGAAQSKLNSS
+741 GTPPGVVSSHCKLNSS
-755 QSWGAEEQELIQTLA
+755 QSWGAEEQELIKTLA

-808 KQVEFS
+808 ANRQGEYS
-814 SPKPRSSTSSS
+814 APKSRP
-825 SSIAGLPPH
+825 AGLPTH
-834 PSPTPGRQQQQQQQQ
+834 PSPTPNQSRGA
-849 AGRNQRT
+849 AGVSNAPRGSRS
-856 EPVDVLNDIGNML
+856 EPADVLNDIGNML

>member
-1 MLGFVEGLKLATVN
+1 MT
-15 TSELRKN
+15 T
-22 KREMASICFRPPP
+22 ICFRPPP
-35 LPPSKKSNQNNRQ
+35 LPPNKKSNHPSNANSRQTRIKQNH
-48 RAKQDHGL
+48 AL

-63 FRDDDEILSVEAIEL
+63 FRDSSDEDENLNLQDIGGIKFKDAL
-78 TGLSKCKGEKKCQKL
+78 GEKKCRKL
-93 SHSYSLSRRKSAGS
+93 THTNSLIRKKD
-107 TMVRSHSD
+107 TRPVLMTRSQSD
-115 SNINIDKKGV
+115 GNIDKAGLSSTSSV
-125 SPGDVALNRYMKVL
+125 SINRYMKVL

-163 KVLPPAVPHEFRHSG
+163 KVAPPAVPHEFRHSG

-184 GYASSEEAAYLG
+184 GYASSEDTGLLASSDTPG
-196 PAADAQGGP
+196 IP

-227 FPAPTFTFPGQPG
+227 FPAPSFTFPGQLPA
-240 PGTVLTHKA
+240 GTVLTHKT

-312 CSSNS
+312 GSSNS

-341 VPDQEIIHSWL
+341 IPDQEIIHSWL
-352 VDLQFEEYFPLFIS
+352 VDLQFEEYFPLFIA

-418 EWLNLLRLDEYLPAF
+418 EWLNLLRLDEYLPAL

-469 IKRIKDIKAG
+469 IKRIKDIKSG
-479 KRIHTDA
+479 KRIHND

-494 VLVHAPVDLPAPPT
+494 VLVHAPVDLPSP
-508 GGPPVHTTFRSFHQP
+508 GVPPVHSTFRSFHQP
-523 WEIDQTMRQ
+523 WEIDQTRQ
-532 MAGAQQ
+532 LQAAGHPHYVQSSL
-538 YAPTHHAY
+538 

-569 PAERTHHT
+569 PNERTHHT
-577 FGADHAHVH
+577 FTADNPQTV
-586 APTFYYQ
+586 YYQ
-593 QPVGWRIRSY
+593 QPIGWRTRSY

-608 TPTNETGAGYEGG
+608 TPTNETALLYEGG
-621 GTLPRPRGVIRPRP
+621 GTLPRPRGIIRPRP
-635 IAKIAAKAREVAR
+635 IAKIAAKARETFP
-648 DAFTLEKPEYYGSPV
+648 DFEKPQFSPQYKSLPRDVIDGSAYHVQYTGSPLM
-663 TGRKAPPHPP
+663 GKKIPPNPP
-673 KRRDSEGGEST
+673 KRQDSECNEQ
-684 TTTVEIHHVQAC
+684 TTTVEIHHVQT
-696 ARKEKNAVNFPASSP
+696 SSP

-726 LDGQGDLP
+726 LDNQGDLP

-741 GTPPGAAQSKLNSS
+741 GTPPGMSHTQCKLNSS
-755 QSWGAEEQELIQTLA
+755 QSWSVEEQELIKTLA

-778 ASFKSSSSTESDS
+778 ASFKSNSSTESDS

-798 AGTIRTRAGA
+798 AGTIRTRAGGGRA
-808 KQVEFS
+808 AEFS
-814 SPKPRSSTSSS
+814 SPKPTRPS
-825 SSIAGLPPH
+825 GLPPH
-834 PSPTPGRQQQQQQQQ
+834 PSPTPNRQQPNV
-849 AGRNQRT
+849 RTQRS
-856 EPVDVLNDIGNML
+856 EPADVLNDIGNML

>member
-1 MLGFVEGLKLATVN
+1 MRDRQETV
-15 TSELRKN
+15 L
-22 KREMASICFRPPP
+22 
-35 LPPSKKSNQNNRQ
+35 
-48 RAKQDHGL
+48 DV
-56 LSSTYLS
+56 
-63 FRDDDEILSVEAIEL
+63 DDSVWVEILAVILPMFHFTFDRKPSEFVCNFNVTLLIFFLENCGKN
-78 TGLSKCKGEKKCQKL
+78 TKCSCAERFEQFENDKICQPPHPFMF
-93 SHSYSLSRRKSAGS
+93 S
-107 TMVRSHSD
+107 M
-115 SNINIDKKGV
+115 
-125 SPGDVALNRYMKVL
+125 
-139 SGSWKNLLNLGGMS
+139 GGMS

-163 KVLPPAVPHEFRHSG
+163 KVAPPAVPYEFRHSG

-184 GYASSEEAAYLG
+184 GYGSSEDG
-196 PAADAQGGP
+196 SGGFLAPTDPPGVP

-227 FPAPTFTFPGQPG
+227 FPAPTFTFPGQPP
-240 PGTVLTHKA
+240 PGAVLTHKA

-312 CSSNS
+312 GSSNS

-341 VPDQEIIHSWL
+341 MPDQDIIHSWL
-352 VDLQFEEYFPLFIS
+352 LDLQFEEYFPLFVS

-390 NHRKRLK
+390 NHRKKLK
-397 AEIAQLNL
+397 ADIAQLNL

-412 IPGSLE
+412 VPGSLE
-418 EWLNLLRLDEYLPAF
+418 EWLRILRLDEYLPAF
-433 LEQNYQTV
+433 IEQGYQTI

-469 IKRIKDIKAG
+469 IKRIKDVKAG
-479 KRIHTDA
+479 KRISSDS

-494 VLVHAPVDLPAPPT
+494 VLVHVPMDLPSPGGAPQ
-508 GGPPVHTTFRSFHQP
+508 VHSTFRSFHQP
-523 WEIDQTMRQ
+523 WEVDQTRQ
-532 MAGAQQ
+532 MSTSIG
-538 YAPTHHAY
+538 PTYSHTM
-546 YCTDIVPIKIRTGRG
+546 YCTDLVPIKIRTGRG

-569 PAERTHHT
+569 PTERTHHT
-577 FGADHAHVH
+577 FSAENTQ
-586 APTFYYQ
+586 TFYYN
-593 QPVGWRIRSY
+593 QPTGWRPRSY

-608 TPTNETGAGYEGG
+608 TPTNESGLLYEGG
-621 GTLPRPRGVIRPRP
+621 GTLPRPRGIIKVRP
-635 IAKIAAKAREVAR
+635 IAKITAKARETFP
-648 DAFTLEKPEYYGSPV
+648 DFEKPQFNPEKYGNPQYKTLPNTYIQYGSPMM
-663 TGRKAPPHPP
+663 GKKIPPNPP
-673 KRRDSEGGEST
+673 KRRDSECTEE
-684 TTTVEIHHVQAC
+684 TTTVEIHHVQT
-696 ARKEKNAVNFPASSP
+696 SSP

-726 LDGQGDLP
+726 LESGGDLP

-741 GTPPGAAQSKLNSS
+741 GTPPGAVSTHCKLNSS
-755 QSWGAEEQELIQTLA
+755 QSWGAEEQELMKTLA

-798 AGTIRTRAGA
+798 AGTIRTRSGTASR
-808 KQVEFS
+808 QNEFS
-814 SPKPRSSTSSS
+814 SPKPRPS
-825 SSIAGLPPH
+825 GLPAH
-834 PSPTPGRQQQQQQQQ
+834 PSPTPSQNRQ
-849 AGRNQRT
+849 ANTSSRSRS
-856 EPVDVLNDIGNML
+856 EPADVLNDIGNML

>member
-1 MLGFVEGLKLATVN
+1 MAT
-15 TSELRKN
+15 
-22 KREMASICFRPPP
+22 ICFRPPP
-35 LPPSKKSNQNNRQ
+35 LPPTSKKSSANGRQHQHHRSKQTQN
-48 RAKQDHGL
+48 HGL

-63 FRDDDEILSVEAIEL
+63 FREHFEDDVEEFDMA
-78 TGLSKCKGEKKCQKL
+78 TKKCRRVSHTNSLCRNNREQK
-93 SHSYSLSRRKSAGS
+93 AVM
-107 TMVRSHSD
+107 TRSHSEG
-115 SNINIDKKGV
+115 NLNKKMAATAA
-125 SPGDVALNRYMKVL
+125 STSALSINRYMKVL
-139 SGSWKNLLNLGGMS
+139 SGSWRNLLNLGGMS
-153 RPPKPAATAK
+153 RPPKPAATVK
-163 KVLPPAVPHEFRHSG
+163 KVAPPAVPHEFRHSG

-184 GYASSEEAAYLG
+184 GYASSE
-196 PAADAQGGP
+196 DTGGFLAPTDPPGIP

-227 FPAPTFTFPGQPG
+227 FPAPSFTFPGQPLPPSG
-240 PGTVLTHKA
+240 VLTHKA

-303 LSTAGRSTI
+303 LSTGTGGRSTI
-312 CSSNS
+312 GSSNS

-330 QGRIERMIHQG
+330 GGRIERMIHQG
-341 VPDQEIIHSWL
+341 VPDQDIIHSWL
-352 VDLQFEEYFPLFIS
+352 VDLQFEEYFPLFVS

-418 EWLNLLRLDEYLPAF
+418 EWLSLLRLDEYMSAF

-479 KRIHTDA
+479 KRINTDS
-486 NRIYATQD
+486 RIYSTQD
-494 VLVHAPVDLPAPPT
+494 VLVHAPPMDQPSSPSVAVPA
-508 GGPPVHTTFRSFHQP
+508 VHSTFRSFHQP
-523 WEIDQTMRQ
+523 WEIDQTRQ
-532 MAGAQQ
+532 LAAAVAAGTTH
-538 YAPTHHAY
+538 YVPPTV
-546 YCTDIVPIKIRTGRG
+546 YCTDIIPIKIRTGRG

-569 PAERTHHT
+569 PNERTHHT
-577 FGADHAHVH
+577 FSPDNTQ
-586 APTFYYQ
+586 TFYTHQ
-593 QPVGWRIRSY
+593 QPIGWRIRSFE
-603 DDGDI
+603 DGDI
-608 TPTNETGAGYEGG
+608 TPTNETSLLYEGG

-635 IAKIAAKAREVAR
+635 IAKITAKARETFP
-648 DAFTLEKPEYYGSPV
+648 DFEKPQFNPEKYANSQYKTLPRELIDGNKYHMQYSSPIM
-663 TGRKAPPHPP
+663 GKKIPPNPP
-673 KRRDSEGGEST
+673 KRQDSDPINEQ
-684 TTTVEIHHVQAC
+684 TTTVEIHHHHHVTT
-696 ARKEKNAVNFPASSP
+696 SSP

-726 LDGQGDLP
+726 LEDSQGDLP

-741 GTPPGAAQSKLNSS
+741 GTPPGKLNTS
-755 QSWGAEEQELIQTLA
+755 QSWGAEEQELIKTLA

-778 ASFKSSSSTESDS
+778 ASFK
-791 LPFANEN
+791 
-798 AGTIRTRAGA
+798 
-808 KQVEFS
+808 
-814 SPKPRSSTSSS
+814 RS
-825 SSIAGLPPH
+825 
-834 PSPTPGRQQQQQQQQ
+834 
-849 AGRNQRT
+849 
-856 EPVDVLNDIGNML
+856 EPADVLNDIGNML